1 MNTQVF
7 KPKTGQFGGSL
18 CKDQAP
24 THLGRYGNQTPKLEH
39 LELDLSCQSRNSK
52 EGKTGYQPK
61 WSELREAISRMLC
74 WYRSRDIEKVTAATH
89 WFVSIDIQRTLAR
102 LIEDLQNGNLE
113 EVEAAKESLV
123 AFSELALKR
132 VVALL
137 DDPELHAFARE
148 ILAEMD
154 EHVLPHLLRMAAKA
168 GSENVRLGILRSLV
182 GHLDDIRARRVLADA
197 LRSSDPV
204 EAALVCQ
211 DLLEVGPRGQRIIE
225 VVYPRN
231 EAWAA

>member
-1 MNTQVF
+1 MPLQT
-7 KPKTGQFGGSL
+7 L
-18 CKDQAP
+18 P
-24 THLGRYGNQTPKLEH
+24 TATPF
-39 LELDLSCQSRNSK
+39 LSCTSK
-52 EGKTGYQPK
+52 
-61 WSELREAISRMLC
+61 AICEIPSAPQCAAPSTEEFGPRRFAVDADQLGAILPQMLA
-74 WYRSRDIEKVTAATH
+74 WYRSRDTEKVTAATH

-102 LIEDLQNGNLE
+102 LIEDLRNGNLE
-113 EVEAAKESLV
+113 EIEAAKESLV

-154 EHVLPHLLRMAAKA
+154 ENVLPHLLRMAAKA
-168 GSENVRLGILRSLV
+168 ESENVRVGILRSLV
-182 GHLDDIRARRVLADA
+182 GHLEDIRARRALADG
-197 LRSSDPV
+197 LRSSNPV

-225 VVYPRN
+225 VVYPQN
-231 EAWAA
+231 EVWAA